1 MTTYN
6 ILIAVIHIHACTQGA
21 NIYLYLCLITY
32 ITREREMK
40 LGGDRV
46 WEKKD
51 KKKREGGMFHSFILS
66 IKALGFTVDWGG
78 RGW

>member
-1 MTTYN
+1 M
-6 ILIAVIHIHACTQGA
+6 QGA

-32 ITREREMK
+32 KTRGREMK
-40 LGGDRV
+40 LSGDRV

-51 KKKREGGMFHSFILS
+51 KKKREGGMFHFFFS

>member
-1 MTTYN
+1 MHTR
-6 ILIAVIHIHACTQGA
+6 V

-51 KKKREGGMFHSFILS
+51 KKKEGGMFHSFIFS
-66 IKALGFTVDWGG
+66 IKALEVHCGLGWERVVEAG
-78 RGW
+78 RSV

>member
-1 MTTYN
+1 
-6 ILIAVIHIHACTQGA
+6 
-21 NIYLYLCLITY
+21 
-32 ITREREMK
+32 MK

-51 KKKREGGMFHSFILS
+51 KKKREGGMFLFFFS